1 MYNPEGS
8 KPSSQDR
15 KCDCPTTTQ
24 HWPTESTCFNTNF
37 GMVAI
42 SLSCM
47 LSDWYHPVPLR
58 LHWVPGRHVPHRAAK
73 WAPWSL
79 RHWCL
84 TAHHLAFPPKGGIHN
99 EDGEILPSQP
109 ISWSHNNN
117 ARCRVLLLSEMSKT
131 ARSTECSSPPIF
143 APSNLSSL
151 TRAIL
156 INLHWGGRMCGH
168 SKAPVLDSMSFSC
181 VAQSIQYFLL
191 SHSTVYYTL
200 R

>member
-8 KPSSQDR
+8 KPSLQDR
-15 KCDCPTTTQ
+15 KCGCPTTTQ
-24 HWPTESTCFNTNF
+24 HWPAMCTCFNTNF

-42 SLSCM
+42 SLSCT

-58 LHWVPGRHVPHRAAK
+58 LHWVPGWHVPHRAAK
-73 WAPWSL
+73 WAPGSL
-79 RHWCL
+79 WYWCL
-84 TAHHLAFPPKGGIHN
+84 TAHHLVFPPKGGIHN

-117 ARCRVLLLSEMSKT
+117 ARCCVLLLSEMSKT
-131 ARSTECSSPPIF
+131 ARSIKRSSLPIF
-143 APSNLSSL
+143 TLSNLSLL

-156 INLHWGGRMCGH
+156 INLHWGGHMCGH
-168 SKAPVLDSMSFSC
+168 SKAPVPDGMSFSC

-191 SHSTVYYTL
+191 FHSMVYYTL